1 MEALANLRD
10 EELALSAQ
18 AGEAD
23 AAEILCERYKDT
35 VRAISR
41 PYFLLGGDRD
51 DLLQEGMIGLY
62 KAIQHYERGHNTAF
76 RSFAELCV
84 TRQIM
89 SAIKMAARN
98 KHQPLNS
105 YVSLY
110 GDPSSLA
117 EAGPELIDFITLT
130 AAEDP
135 AETLL
140 HKEAEWDMR
149 RKLDAILSP
158 FEKQVVE
165 LFLSGLSYQQ
175 IGESLSCG
183 RKSVDNAL
191 QRVKKKLEA

>member
-10 EELALSAQ
+10 EELAHAAQ
-18 AGEAD
+18 AGEAA
-23 AAEILCERYKDT
+23 AAELLCERYKDM
-35 VRAISR
+35 VRAIAR
-41 PYFLLGGDRD
+41 PYFLMGGDRD

-62 KAIQHYERGHNTAF
+62 KAIQHYEGGHNAAF

-84 TRQIM
+84 SRQIM

-105 YVSLY
+105 YISLY
-110 GDPSSLA
+110 GDPGA
-117 EAGPELIDFITLT
+117 PAGESAELIDTLT
-130 AAEDP
+130 LPAAEDP

-140 HKEAEWDMR
+140 NKEAERDMR
-149 RKLDAILSP
+149 KKLSELLSP
-158 FEKQVVE
+158 FEKQVVD

-175 IGESLSCG
+175 IGEALSCG

>member
-10 EELALSAQ
+10 EELARAAQ
-18 AGEAD
+18 AGEPD
-23 AAEILCERYKDT
+23 AAELLCERYKDM
-35 VRAISR
+35 VRAIAR
-41 PYFLLGGDRD
+41 PYFLMGGDRD

-62 KAIQHYERGHNTAF
+62 KAIQHYAAGHNAAF

-84 TRQIM
+84 SRQIM

-105 YVSLY
+105 YISLY
-110 GDPSSLA
+110 GDPGA
-117 EAGPELIDFITLT
+117 QAGEGPELIDMLKLT

-140 HKEAEWDMR
+140 HKEAERDMR
-149 RKLDAILSP
+149 KKLSELLSP
-158 FEKQVVE
+158 FEKQVVD

-175 IGESLSCG
+175 IGETLACG